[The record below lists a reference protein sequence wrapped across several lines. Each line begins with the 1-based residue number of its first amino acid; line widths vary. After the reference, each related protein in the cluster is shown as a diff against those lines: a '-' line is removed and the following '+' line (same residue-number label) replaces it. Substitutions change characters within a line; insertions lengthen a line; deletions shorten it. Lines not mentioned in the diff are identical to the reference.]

1 MTTATIT
8 ARTTFT
14 PDRTIEVL
22 NGTQV
27 IGTVKDGKD
36 PVRNIDRLLTNNGFV
51 RTTGWSPVYTDR
63 RAAMSAQAGL
73 IA

>member
-1 MTTATIT
+1 MTTTIT

-14 PDRTIEVL
+14 PSRTIEVL
-22 NGTQV
+22 NGSNL

-36 PVRNIDRLLTNNGFV
+36 PVRNIDRLLTKNGFV
-51 RTTGWSPVYTDR
+51 RTTGFVAVYSER
-63 RAAMSAQAGL
+63 RPAMAAEVAT